1 MTDRLKEEKRLR
13 REAEE
18 EQNKADS
25 VADFWAQMKAQSGSR
40 SKTKDKDQTAAAPAA
55 AAAAAP
61 ADAAST
67 VADTDEASAAAPAP
81 ASGDNPLPP
90 SGPTTAATTTTADT
104 AATARP
110 AAVTKTPAPGKVIIK
125 KAYDFAGETV
135 VVEKEVDAGS
145 RAAKAAARAPV
156 AAGSG
161 KGKGLA
167 SVLARIGKKKKMS
180 TMDKSE
186 LDWKQYRTDNNLED
200 ELKLARTDG
209 YAVWMCLWQCV
220 PCVST
225 WCAVCLGSVTLVCV
239 LGLCLGSVSVFWWK
253 YRHQLADCL
262 CLFFC
267 YYFKCGLANVGGGG
281 AAFCMIAADV
291 TSRPGDL
298 LCRCA
303 GADTLRSRSFCSG
316 QTVGDLRSSAS
327 TASGSACAARAA
339 GNRFP
344 QRNKSRKP
352 QCIILYGWV
361 WCYPPVEAA
370 SRRAAQGDT
379 GRRRGAQA
387 RGTGAGRRRGAQA
400 GKAKET
406 GSLAV
411 VGGGRFRLR
420 VGKGQR
426 LGRIVVHADVHLH
439 PVGHR
444 VAHQRLNPRVDA
456 HDRGLSIPHRVAVA
470 PDKT

>member
-344 QRNKSRKP
+344 HRNKSRKA
-352 QCIILYGWV
+352 QCISFMVGFGVIPLLK
-361 WCYPPVEAA
+361 
-370 SRRAAQGDT
+370 RRLV
-379 GRRRGAQA
+379 GRLRATRDAGAGHRRGAQA
-387 RGTGAGRRRGAQA
+387 RDAGAGHRQVR
-400 GKAKET
+400 
-406 GSLAV
+406 
-411 VGGGRFRLR
+411 
-420 VGKGQR
+420 QR
-426 LGRIVVHADVHLH
+426 KQV
-439 PVGHR
+439 P
-444 VAHQRLNPRVDA
+444 
-456 HDRGLSIPHRVAVA
+456 
-470 PDKT
+470 